1 MRLLLGFLSFVLC
14 ATACAQ
20 SPVCLIAQ
28 PLPMGDQ
35 SPDYISPMAT
45 ELDKIGQVTSVTYSL
60 SDPIIRSLVND
71 SKIPAPSS
79 KPIRAEAMET
89 AKALGAPYVIW
100 LEPGQGKLNKKAR
113 GAHIVATLFKNG
125 KQVWTDEQVLD
136 IQVTGTNNS
145 LASIQGICA
154 TFVESLSKTALKE
167 LPRTTRVQGID
178 AGKGQS
184 PIIPETNDDDG
195 ELNDFA
201 AVLEKV
207 KQLVTSGRTVAAE
220 MLLRDAVDAAP
231 QDGKRRRELIDFLRF
246 NGRTDE
252 AIAATVAS
260 GRALGDPNLTPLA
273 ARILIDAG
281 RAAEAQTICNEALV
295 GNPNSSSLRLI
306 LAELRL
312 RAAAP
317 DQALKHLETA
327 LKSEPTSEGFALR
340 ALCRALLGAEDG
352 TRLDLERVRKES
364 PNLPETQYWLWASIF
379 DSATSVEGP
388 DIRSLLQK
396 AVLNRKSDEVADQ
409 IDAQE
414 RLAKAC
420 VSFLGENPANLRY
433 EKSHANRLLAMNL
446 LIQSMSELRAYCA
459 KGDEDSLSEARI
471 DFGEMLKALENAKL
485 EFAKESKDAGH
496 ASTDRIADNRFLGGL
511 FARQGVRS

>member
-1 MRLLLGFLSFVLC
+1 MRPLFGLLVLL
-14 ATACAQ
+14 ACAISAGQ
-20 SPVCLIAQ
+20 APKCLIAQ
-28 PLPMGDQ
+28 PMPEGDQ
-35 SPDYISPMAT
+35 TLDYISQMAT
-45 ELDKIGQVTSVTYSL
+45 ELDKIGQLSSITYSL
-60 SDPIIRSLVND
+60 SDPVVRNLVND
-71 SKIPAPSS
+71 GKMPTPSAN
-79 KPIRAEAMET
+79 PIRAEAFEAT
-89 AKALGAPYVIW
+89 KTLGAGYLLW
-100 LEPGQGKLNKKAR
+100 LEPGEQKGNKKAR
-113 GAHIVATLFKNG
+113 GIHLIATLFKSG
-125 KQVWTDEQVLD
+125 KQIWTDEQTLEV
-136 IQVTGTNNS
+136 QVTGTKIS
-145 LASIQGICA
+145 LASTQ
-154 TFVESLSKTALKE
+154 ALCVSFAEKMSMTVLKD
-167 LPRTTRVQGID
+167 LPKLGKQSGQET
-178 AGKGQS
+178 GKGQAPLVPDTS
-184 PIIPETNDDDG
+184 DDDG

-207 KQLVTSGRTVAAE
+207 KQYTAAGRQIAAE

-231 QDGKRRRELIDFLRF
+231 QDGKRRRELIDFLRA

-260 GRALGDPNLTPLA
+260 GKALGDLTLTPLA

-281 RAAEAQTICNEALV
+281 RSPEAQAICNEALV
-295 GNPNSSSLRLI
+295 SNPNGVGIRLI

-327 LKSEPTSEGFALR
+327 LKAEPTGEGYGLR

-352 TRLDLERVRKES
+352 ARLDIERVRKDS
-364 PNLPETQYWLWASIF
+364 PTLPETNYALWASIF
-379 DSATSVEGP
+379 DSATAVEGP

-414 RLAKAC
+414 RLGKAC
-420 VSFLGENPANLRY
+420 VAFLGENPANLRY

-471 DFGEMLKALENAKL
+471 DFGEMLKALENAKQ

-496 ASTDRIADNRFLGGL
+496 ASTDRIADNRFFGGL
-511 FARQGVRS
+511 FACQGLRS